1 MAITINVNRIN
12 RTIDVDAIFL
22 FCGVLR
28 DVLVMTRI
36 KFGCGVPLC
45 GARTVHLSEVFGERD
60 DGRRLTAIKDLHSE
74 NAVFFEE
81 KRQFEARQT
90 ISDAVAGLHP

>member
-1 MAITINVNRIN
+1 M
-12 RTIDVDAIFL
+12 
-22 FCGVLR
+22 
-28 DVLVMTRI
+28 
-36 KFGCGVPLC
+36 
-45 GARTVHLSEVFGERD
+45 
-60 DGRRLTAIKDLHSE
+60 TAIKNLHSE